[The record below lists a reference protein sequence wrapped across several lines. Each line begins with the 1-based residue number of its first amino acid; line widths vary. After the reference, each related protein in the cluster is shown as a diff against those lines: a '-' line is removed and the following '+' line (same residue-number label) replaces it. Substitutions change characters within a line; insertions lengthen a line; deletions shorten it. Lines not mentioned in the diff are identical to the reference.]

1 MAKVRKV
8 FLSCLIISLLILTS
22 IILSKIL
29 SPQLI
34 GVSNSATTQIG
45 GQSVYFISANQFKN
59 QSDAENLSTQITEL
73 GGAGYIFNF
82 DKNFHVIT
90 SLYINKDDANKVCN
104 KLKDKY
110 TNAHVLKLSMKKTKI
125 NDKALAKEINSLIN
139 SIITFY
145 ANNFILLDK
154 GEISVNKI
162 LINTIAINS
171 QIDSLNETLYLQT
184 DETLIKIRVL
194 LKTLKSNMQLLSDN
208 SSFNQFFKYI
218 GVNSASTIYLTLN
231 KL

>member
-22 IILSKIL
+22 IMLSKIL

-59 QSDAENLSTQITEL
+59 QSEAENLSTQITEL

-110 TNAHVLKLSMKKTKI
+110 TNAQVLKLSMKKTKI